1 LGSGRFIGFVIA
13 AAVLLAVFIVAELRS
28 RAPLVRL
35 AIFRIRSLAGANAA
49 MFLLMGG
56 QIVTLFFPTLYMQD
70 VFGYSP
76 IKTGLAYVVWPV
88 TMVVTAAIGQKLVRR
103 FDPRLIL
110 AAGLLI
116 VSGGLFAFHSL
127 SVHGSYPADVL
138 PGLLLTAAGTGL
150 GFATLFFLA
159 TANAPVQEAGLA
171 SGLINT
177 SQQLGSALGLAV
189 LSTIAASHT
198 ASLLHGASSAAQ
210 RAGALTAGFDR
221 GFMIAAII
229 PLSAAL
235 IVILV
240 IPRINR
246 QGTPENAAAPEETI
260 L

>member
-1 LGSGRFIGFVIA
+1 MTGGLTLLIYALVNAQSWGWGSGRFIGLVIG

-103 FDPRLIL
+103 FDPRLTL

-116 VSGGLFAFHSL
+116 VSGGLLAFHSM

-138 PGLLLTAAGTGL
+138 PGLLLTAAGTGPHSRAKPD
-150 GFATLFFLA
+150 GTRRIARTVTPVRISNQPCRA
-159 TANAPVQEAGLA
+159 TASA
-171 SGLINT
+171 SCPSPPAT
-177 SQQLGSALGLAV
+177 E
-189 LSTIAASHT
+189 T
-198 ASLLHGASSAAQ
+198 
-210 RAGALTAGFDR
+210 TAGR
-221 GFMIAAII
+221 G
-229 PLSAAL
+229 
-235 IVILV
+235 
-240 IPRINR
+240 NR
-246 QGTPENAAAPEETI
+246 